1 MIFLPLWSL
10 THNKRRA
17 LQYLE
22 LCGLLSNSRNYPST
36 DNIPVYS
43 FTGHPQSVTLL
54 LQGRGMNTNNYKIV
68 HMFRQKGMWR
78 EDVHNSS
85 LCVTRPALRET
96 SSWVAHRFLN
106 AMAELLTQVWLHCS
120 DLNKCAFNTRPSLRS
135 GSQLA

>member
-1 MIFLPLWSL
+1 MIFWPLWSL
-10 THNKRRA
+10 TYNKKTSITVSCAVWPA
-17 LQYLE
+17 LKQSQLPFHRQHPCLFLHRPPQY
-22 LCGLLSNSRNYPST
+22 
-36 DNIPVYS
+36 
-43 FTGHPQSVTLL
+43 VTLL

-96 SSWVAHRFLN
+96 SSWVAHRFLT
-106 AMAELLTQVWLHCS
+106 AMAELLTQVWLHRC
-120 DLNKCAFNTRPSLRS
+120 DLNKCAFNARPSLRS